1 MQEFDSLVPDP
12 QVAEE
17 FHVSLMT
24 VWRWDRTPARIEAG
38 WPPRIKI
45 GGRNYRH
52 RSQVEAFKHNLLKIA
67 LAEREGARG
76 AA

>member
-1 MQEFDSLVPDP
+1 MPDVDNLVPDP
-12 QVAEE
+12 LVAQE
-17 FHVSLMT
+17 FNVSLMT
-24 VWRWDRTPARIEAG
+24 VWRWDRSPARIKDG

-52 RSQVEAFKHNLLKIA
+52 RSQLEAFKAALLRRA
-67 LAEREGARG
+67 LAEREGA